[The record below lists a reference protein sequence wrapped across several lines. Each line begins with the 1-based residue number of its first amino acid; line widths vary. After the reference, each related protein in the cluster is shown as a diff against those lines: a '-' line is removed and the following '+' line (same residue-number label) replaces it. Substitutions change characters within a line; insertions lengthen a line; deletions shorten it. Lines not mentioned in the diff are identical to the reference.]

1 MKDAVPV
8 VAPAEIVISENN
20 EYIIAQLTIRTDK
33 IENVIVNVQGK
44 ELNKQNPWSESNI
57 VFNLKP
63 HANPN
68 SIPPSCTL
76 WYDGCNVCNVNN
88 GILGGCTRVMCFTED
103 EPECR
108 SYSSGH

>member
-1 MKDAVPV
+1 MDPQI
-8 VAPAEIVISENN
+8 VASNNN
-20 EYIIAQLTIRTDK
+20 EYIIGQLTIRSDK
-33 IENVIVNVQGK
+33 EESVIINAQGRFIDGMSIENS
-44 ELNKQNPWSESNI
+44 WSDYGI

-68 SIPPSCTL
+68 PNSIPSGCTL
-76 WYDGCNVCNVNN
+76 WYDGCNICNVNN
-88 GILGGCTRVMCFTED
+88 GVLGGCTRVMCFTED